1 MKNETDEMLYA
12 NDDGDCDDVCECC
25 GGDGTV
31 EYIDHPE
38 VWGEDCPS
46 EMNHLV
52 PCPECAARERR
63 AAYERLAKGE
73 TK

>member
-1 MKNETDEMLYA
+1 
-12 NDDGDCDDVCECC
+12 V
-25 GGDGTV
+25 V

-52 PCPECAARERR
+52 PCSECSIRRPPNDQGER
-63 AAYERLAKGE
+63 
-73 TK
+73 